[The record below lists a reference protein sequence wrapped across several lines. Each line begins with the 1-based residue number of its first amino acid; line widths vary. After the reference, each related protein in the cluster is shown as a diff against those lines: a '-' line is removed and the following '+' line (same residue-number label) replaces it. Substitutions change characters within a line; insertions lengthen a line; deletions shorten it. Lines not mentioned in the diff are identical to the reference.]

1 MEGVLEPHKNLHIG
15 LAELSLHIFLLHTFT
30 QQSFMPLRS
39 TCIGYFG
46 HPFAKL
52 TIRSFI
58 TLLFFFVMWYSTM
71 KEQRDFLLHE
81 RKALLHTRKNA
92 LFLAEYTQGS
102 HARLHYR
109 SAKSSLHMTLL
120 TGCISSPGCTIEH
133 ALPIQAT
140 RW

>member
-1 MEGVLEPHKNLHIG
+1 MRNFQSAKQ
-15 LAELSLHIFLLHTFT
+15 AQRFLSAD
-30 QQSFMPLRS
+30 R
-39 TCIGYFG
+39 CIGYFG

-109 SAKSSLHMTLL
+109 SAKSTLHMTLL